1 MLSTMCALY
10 AVRFLGGGMASV
22 VRYYDQRYIFQ
33 ASQYIALAVLLV
45 GATVGVLALMIAWR
59 MERRGRARYLVI
71 GVIAG
76 CWPML
81 VVWVRAHDILF
92 R

>member
-1 MLSTMCALY
+1 M
-10 AVRFLGGGMASV
+10 